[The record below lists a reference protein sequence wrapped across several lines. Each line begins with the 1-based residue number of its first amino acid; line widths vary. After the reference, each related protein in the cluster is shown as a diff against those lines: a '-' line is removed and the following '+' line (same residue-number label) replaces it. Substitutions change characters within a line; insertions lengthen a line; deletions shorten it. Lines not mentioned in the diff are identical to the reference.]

1 MNKEELIHEINIE
14 RAAICLDVLRGM
26 RVTSWDCDIYEDK
39 YLDAQALLLELI
51 ELIEES

>member
-1 MNKEELIHEINIE
+1 MNKEELIKEINLE

-26 RVTSWDCDIYEDK
+26 RDGKCDKYDDK
-39 YLDAQALLLELI
+39 YLDIQASLLELI